1 METHGF
7 ATLLF
12 TTLLLGLAHGIDWDH
27 IAAITDITGTVDEWR
42 PGFYLASLYALG
54 HALVVVILGVVAILA
69 GLALPD
75 WVDDIMAPAVGITL
89 IFLAVW
95 IVYSLFHHHHDFK
108 LRSRWMLIFD
118 SISATAI
125 WIKHRLAGN
134 PRPFTLKRTAVYGP
148 RAAFGIGMLHGIG
161 AETATQALL
170 FLAVA
175 GMGGKF
181 LGTLMLCTFVIGL
194 VISNSL
200 IAMATL
206 SGFRLASSNIM
217 VLRVVGGCVA
227 LFSLII
233 GIVFIMGHE
242 SALPKI
248 IEWTPSL

>member
-1 METHGF
+1 MEPHGF
-7 ATLLF
+7 AALLI

-42 PGFYLASLYALG
+42 PGLYLATLYALG
-54 HALVVVILGVVAILA
+54 HALVVVLLGVAAILA
-69 GLALPD
+69 GLALPE
-75 WVDDIMAPAVGITL
+75 WVDDIMGPAVGVTL

-95 IVYSLFHHHHDFK
+95 IVYSLFHHHHEFK
-108 LRSRWMLIFD
+108 LRSRWMLVFD
-118 SISATAI
+118 AVGSAVT
-125 WIKHRLAGN
+125 WTKHRLAGN
-134 PRPFTLKRTAVYGP
+134 PQPFVLKRTAVYGG

-175 GMGGKF
+175 GMGGKL

-206 SGFRLASSNIM
+206 SGFRLASRNRAA
-217 VLRVVGGCVA
+217 LRVVGGCVA
-227 LFSLII
+227 LFSLVV
-233 GIVFIMGHE
+233 GIVFITGHE

-248 IEWTPSL
+248 IEWSPSL

>member
-7 ATLLF
+7 AALLF

-54 HALVVVILGVVAILA
+54 HALGVVAILA
-69 GLALPD
+69 GLALPE
-75 WVDDIMAPAVGITL
+75 WVDEIMAPAVGVTL

-95 IVYSLFHHHHDFK
+95 IVYSLFHHHHEFK
-108 LRSRWMLIFD
+108 LRSRWMLVFD
-118 SISATAI
+118 TVSAAAT
-125 WIKHRLAGN
+125 WTKHRLAGN
-134 PRPFTLKRTAVYGP
+134 PQPFVMKRTANYGP

-175 GMGGKF
+175 GMGGKV

-194 VISNSL
+194 VVSNSF

-206 SGFRLASSNIM
+206 SGFRLASRNVA

-233 GIVFIMGHE
+233 GIVFITGHE
-242 SALPKI
+242 SVLPKI
-248 IEWTPSL
+248 IDWHPSL

>member
-1 METHGF
+1 METQGF

-42 PGFYLASLYALG
+42 PGFYLASLYAVG

-75 WVDDIMAPAVGITL
+75 WVDDIMAPAVGVTL

-108 LRSRWMLIFD
+108 LRSRWMFVFD
-118 SISATAI
+118 GISATAA

-134 PRPFTLKRTAVYGP
+134 PQPFTLKRTAVYGP

-175 GMGGKF
+175 GMGGKI

-194 VISNSL
+194 VVSNSL

-206 SGFRLASSNIM
+206 SGFRLASRNVA

-242 SALPKI
+242 ASLPKI